1 MARNQQKRVAAYVR
15 VSGPGQVGEDAFGPD
30 IQRNAISAF
39 AVSQCWEIV
48 ETYEDL
54 SVTGTVL
61 ERPALQQMIADAKQ
75 GKIPFEVI
83 LVHKIDRMSRSLKE
97 LLRLVEDV
105 LDPIGVALR
114 SVTESFLDTSSAEG
128 KAMFQVLGSFAELD
142 KNQLIRKLRSGLI
155 RKLRSGRLEKH
166 GRGGFSVGQVA
177 TGYQS
182 MDGKLVVQ
190 DDWAQIVKRIYQM
203 ALQGHGVNRIATTL
217 NEEGVTT
224 KNGCR
229 FYPRTVKLILEN
241 RTYTGVV
248 RNGSEKKGV
257 HEAIISPSMFGRVQR
272 VLQKA

>member
-1 MARNQQKRVAAYVR
+1 MARNQQKKVAAYIR

-39 AVSQCWEIV
+39 AVSQGWEIV
-48 ETYEDL
+48 EVYEDL

-61 ERPALQQMIADAKQ
+61 ERPALQRMISDAED
-75 GKIPFEVI
+75 GKFEVI

-105 LDPIGVALR
+105 LEPIGVALR
-114 SVTESFLDTSSAEG
+114 SVTESFLDTGSPEG
-128 KAMFQVLGSFAELD
+128 KAMFQVMGSFAELD
-142 KNQLIRKLRSGLI
+142 KNQLVRKL
-155 RKLRSGRLEKH
+155 KSGRIEKH
-166 GRGGFSVGQVA
+166 ERGGYSVGATA
-177 TGYQS
+177 TGFDS
-182 MDGKLVVQ
+182 VDGKLVVV
-190 DDWAQIVKRIYQM
+190 DEWADVVKRIYRM
-203 ALQGHGVNRIATTL
+203 ALQGDGVNRIARIL
-217 NEEGVTT
+217 NDEGVTT

-248 RNGSEKKGV
+248 RNRSERKGV

-272 VLQKA
+272 VLKRVG